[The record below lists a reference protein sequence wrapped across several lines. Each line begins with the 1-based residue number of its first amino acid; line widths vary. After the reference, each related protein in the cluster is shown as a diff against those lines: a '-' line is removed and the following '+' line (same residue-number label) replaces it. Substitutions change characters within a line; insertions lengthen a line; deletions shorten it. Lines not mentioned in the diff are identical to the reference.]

1 VSASDRV
8 RSSDTT
14 NQLEIEMK
22 RREPPKRRIPSAAA
36 LRHYGRKV
44 EAAKKGGKFSRKV
57 KHKKEDS
64 E

>member
-1 VSASDRV
+1 
-8 RSSDTT
+8 
-14 NQLEIEMK
+14 MK
-22 RREPPKRRIPSAAA
+22 RREPPKRRNPSAAA

-44 EAAKKGGKFSRKV
+44 EAAKKGGKFTRKV